1 VRIRLLHPEF
11 FTDPTVCSLSYFTR
25 HVFSGLWVIAD
36 RRGVLEDN
44 VKMINGLILPRDHRS
59 CGKALAELEAA
70 QLIRRYDS
78 PGGRMI
84 HVVNFLKYQHP
95 HPKEKPGNLHGPA
108 VEITRPDP
116 SVSISNTVIM
126 DGPSA
131 QSMRTPPRPNGRG
144 QQAPPRRV
152 AADAGTASRASAPV
166 VEGLEHLSPAI
177 LKKIWGTK

>member
-36 RRGVLEDN
+36 RRGLLEDN
-44 VKMINGLILPRDHRS
+44 SKMINGLILPRDHRS
-59 CGKALAELEAA
+59 CTKALAELEAA

-78 PGGRMI
+78 PGGPMI
-84 HVVNFLKYQHP
+84 QVVNFLKYQRP

-108 VEITRPDP
+108 ADSPRPDP

-126 DGPSA
+126 DGPPA
-131 QSMRTPPRPNGRG
+131 RSMRTQPRPNGSG
-144 QQAPPRRV
+144 HQAPPRRV
-152 AADAGTASRASAPV
+152 APGAGTASRASAPV
-166 VEGLEHLSPAI
+166 DEDLI
-177 LKKIWGTK
+177 KKYFG